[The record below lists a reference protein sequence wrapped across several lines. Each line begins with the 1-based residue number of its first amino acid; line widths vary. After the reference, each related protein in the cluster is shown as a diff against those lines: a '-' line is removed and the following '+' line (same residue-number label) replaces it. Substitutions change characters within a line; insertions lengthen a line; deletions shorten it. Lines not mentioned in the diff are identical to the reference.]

1 MSYIVVKKNI
11 LIFNKKYVIIYIEN
25 KERINTM
32 DRYPFYFE
40 ATYADDVTGDVHE
53 GGFIIAADYPDAM
66 QQIVAIY
73 EPGLIDIKL
82 ECLDDCALF
91 FSLDKARKI
100 RDIMEDT
107 NA

>member
-1 MSYIVVKKNI
+1 
-11 LIFNKKYVIIYIEN
+11 
-25 KERINTM
+25 M
-32 DRYPFYFE
+32 DKYPFYFE
-40 ATYADDVTGDVHE
+40 ATYDDDITGGVRE
-53 GGFIIAADYPDAM
+53 GGFIIATDYPDAM
-66 QQIVAIY
+66 QQIVALY

-100 RDIMEDT
+100 KDLVDND